1 MRVLIFDDD
10 ELRHSEYDR
19 IGSTDGKDVAFKIV
33 PLEDDK
39 LPKFVIMQSV
49 NPWDICNEEHYR
61 KMWCRSRLASFLHD
75 EQLWSSVICAK

>member
-19 IGSTDGKDVAFKIV
+19 IGPTDGKDVAFKIV

-39 LPKFVIMQSV
+39 LQKFVI
-49 NPWDICNEEHYR
+49 I
-61 KMWCRSRLASFLHD
+61 
-75 EQLWSSVICAK
+75 

>member
-19 IGSTDGKDVAFKIV
+19 IRPTDGKDVAFKIV

-39 LPKFVIMQSV
+39 LPKFVIIQSV
-49 NPWDICNEEHYR
+49 NRGTFAMKNIIEKCGVEVVWRPFFTTNNCG
-61 KMWCRSRLASFLHD
+61 A
-75 EQLWSSVICAK
+75 V